1 MHAAPKTYLFGI
13 DRENPVDCAARLAE
27 AGIGAVVTG
36 VRPDR
41 DVLQAVRRQGLDL
54 YTCFGAF
61 ALGKDFPGE
70 EHLARDTEQTPR
82 LWFGSGC
89 PNDPDLRQACL
100 AQAVGAAADAEV
112 QGLFVDG
119 ARFASPASGETFDAF
134 LTCFCPRCQHEA
146 AQAGFDPDQM
156 LRSVR
161 SLAAF
166 VTAGQDADKS
176 LPDILAGLDSWLG
189 FRSHNMRAYYR
200 ELVRTIRRRLPDCP
214 VGAFIFPASLADW
227 VGQGAETVAG
237 LDWVAPMLY
246 RRYPGDNGPACLNHE
261 WASLLEGLTAKSGVS
276 FREAAAATGLPL
288 AWLETRADPDRLTA
302 AQIRREGFLPDML
315 ARETAALVR
324 ALPAVSVAPIIQ
336 LADEKL
342 PDSVR
347 AVRSAGAAGLGF
359 FAYQA
364 DQIDPLRRTLRA

>member
-1 MHAAPKTYLFGI
+1 MHAALKTYMFGI
-13 DRENPVDCAARLAE
+13 DRENPADCAARLAE

-36 VRPDR
+36 LRPDP
-41 DVLQAVRRQGLDL
+41 AVQKAIRRQGLDL

-61 ALGKDFPGE
+61 SLGRDFTGE
-70 EHLARDTEQTPR
+70 AHMARDTGQIPR

-89 PNDPDLRQACL
+89 PNDPDLRQTRL
-100 AQAVGAAADAEV
+100 AEAVETAAVAEV

-134 LTCFCPRCQHEA
+134 LTCFCPRCQQEA
-146 AQAGFDPDQM
+146 AKAGFDPDQM
-156 LRSVR
+156 LRAVQ
-161 SLAAF
+161 SLAAI
-166 VTAGQDADKS
+166 VANGQGKMR
-176 LPDILAGLDSWLG
+176 LPDILTGLDSWLG
-189 FRSHNMRAYYR
+189 FRSHGMRAYYR
-200 ELVRTIRRRLPDCP
+200 ELVRAVRRRLPDCP
-214 VGAFIFPASLADW
+214 VGAFIFPASLARW

-246 RRYPGDNGPACLNHE
+246 RRYPGNSGPACLNHE
-261 WASLLEGLTAKSGVS
+261 WASLLEALTANSGIPL
-276 FREAAAATGLPL
+276 REAAAATGLPL
-288 AWLETRADPDRLTA
+288 AWLDTRTDPDRLTPE
-302 AQIRREGFLPDML
+302 QIRQEGFLPETL
-315 ARETAALVR
+315 ARETDALVKVLT
-324 ALPAVSVAPIIQ
+324 ASSVAPIIQ

-364 DQIDPLRRTLRA
+364 DQIERLGRALRA